1 MLTEI
6 KVPSIN
12 IEMAVPTGGLEL
24 ESDSGCFPASTTI
37 DETFVLLPQPPPSI
51 QTHCHTSRP
60 VFKTTYP
67 HGRLQDRFLDAN
79 LALPFPEIRGK

>member
-6 KVPSIN
+6 QLPSVD

-37 DETFVLLPQPPPSI
+37 DETYVLLPQPPPINSNALPHQ
-51 QTHCHTSRP
+51 QTCLQ
-60 VFKTTYP
+60 TTYP
-67 HGRLQDRFLDAN
+67 HGRLQDCFLDA
-79 LALPFPEIRGK
+79 K

>member
-37 DETFVLLPQPPPSI
+37 DETFVLLPQPPH
-51 QTHCHTSRP
+51 Q
-60 VFKTTYP
+60 FKRTATPADLSSKP
-67 HGRLQDRFLDAN
+67 HIPTDVYRIVSST
-79 LALPFPEIRGK
+79 PI